1 MKTKESKVRKK
12 SSKGITLIALIVT
25 IIVLIIIAGISINLI
40 FGENGVVKKAKYAKE
55 KYENGANQEQK
66 DLEEIYG
73 QLLVAT
79 DGTIS
84 NISLETLQ
92 ELINKTVDAKIASG
106 TANPVGTVI
115 SYITGENAPD
125 GYLKCDGTV
134 YNISEYKALADAI
147 KNGLGSY
154 NYYGGDGTTTF
165 AVPNLQGEFL
175 RGTGINSH
183 EDGGEGSEVGTHQA
197 PTLTPYMWV
206 YSNGTNG
213 ALVGETNGRESNS
226 LENGDAWKTVT
237 PRYHFDLRA
246 SMGVDSGLRRSY
258 KFTSRP
264 TNTSVLYCIKY

>member
-1 MKTKESKVRKK
+1 MKTKESKVRKR

-40 FGENGVVKKAKYAKE
+40 FGENGVVKKGKYAKE
-55 KYENGANQEQK
+55 RYENGANQEQK

-147 KNGLGSY
+147 KNGMGSY

-175 RGTGINSH
+175 RGYSTSA
-183 EDGGEGSEVGTHQA
+183 SE
-197 PTLTPYMWV
+197 
-206 YSNGTNG
+206 SKTNG
-213 ALVGETNGRESNS
+213 IETASIGQHQ
-226 LENGDAWKTVT
+226 DATNIPYFWVHTNRVLYYPKAET
-237 PRYHFDLRA
+237 FA
-246 SMGVDSGLRRSY
+246 QNVDSVESEYGTGSY
-258 KFTSRP
+258 FPSAQNLNKDYPQGVSFTSRP